1 MIAHLESAPAASSDA
16 RMHPADAQQLI
27 DKAPLT
33 SGRDNH
39 LEFNGRDLILF
50 LLRSVRLL

>member
-16 RMHPADAQQLI
+16 RMLLADAQQLI

-33 SGRDNH
+33 SGAIITLNSTG
-39 LEFNGRDLILF
+39 EI
-50 LLRSVRLL
+50 